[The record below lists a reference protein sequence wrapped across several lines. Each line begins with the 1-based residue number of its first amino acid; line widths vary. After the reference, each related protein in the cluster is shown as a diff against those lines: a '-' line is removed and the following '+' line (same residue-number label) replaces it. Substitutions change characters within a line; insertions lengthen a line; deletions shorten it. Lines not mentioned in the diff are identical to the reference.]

1 MTLPFELPKDHKS
14 SKKKYWK
21 WVGVNMDNFDE
32 FYNRYIH
39 SSQCELCNK
48 IYDKNS
54 NRCLDHC
61 HTTGKFRNVVCRTCN
76 LNLRKQ
82 KFNTNT
88 GEQYIS
94 KAKNKTSKTGY
105 CFNIKIQRNKT
116 KLVDTT
122 RSTLEAAILFRDNFI
137 KENPSLFT

>member
-1 MTLPFELPKDHKS
+1 MSLPFELPKDHKS

-21 WVGVNMDNFDE
+21 CVGVNMDNFDE
-32 FYNRYIH
+32 IYDRYIH
-39 SSQCELCNK
+39 SSQCELCYK
-48 IYDKNS
+48 IYDTNF

-82 KFNTNT
+82 KFNNNT
-88 GEQYIS
+88 GEQYIC
-94 KAKNKTSKTGY
+94 KVNNKRSKTGY
-105 CFNIKIQRNKT
+105 YYQIKIQRNKIR
-116 KLVDTT
+116 LVDKA
-122 RSTLEAAILFRDNFI
+122 RSTLESAILLRDNFI